1 MKKMKI
7 AASLICGTLLLAPLA
22 ACGSGSGSSSGETI
36 EFMTMQGTGTPRL
49 KILQKMAKKF
59 EKENPGVTIKA
70 TASSDNAENDIKVR
84 LAGHNPPDIW
94 ATHGWSRDRYGNFLE
109 PLQNRSWAK
118 QVKPICDDFLKDKNG
133 NIYALPVDLQV
144 SGIMYNKTVLEQVG
158 VDPKAV
164 NTWDDFEQACE
175 KVKAAGLTPIVAS
188 PKDFGIQG
196 DIADYLLPGL
206 HKKSDLEQLQKGEF
220 TTKDFEEYA
229 SMVKKWADSKYFNVD
244 YVSASADDDYRYM
257 ASNKAAF
264 FLRSNTFGQMM
275 ESFNPDVKLGMMPV
289 PSKVGEPYFSAGEE
303 FAFGVSKTSK
313 HKQTA
318 LKFIDFLAKPE
329 NMKELV
335 KVSMNDSALK
345 NVPAALGQFKDTYD
359 YWVNEKKTQTVPFF
373 DRKYLPNGMYTSLA
387 KSTDGIITGQLS
399 PSAAADQMK
408 TSFNSLYDQKS

>member
-1 MKKMKI
+1 MKRRKI
-7 AASLICGTLLLAPLA
+7 AASLICGMLLMAPLT
-22 ACGSGSGSSSGETI
+22 ACGSGSSSSGGETI

-49 KILQKMAKKF
+49 KILQTMAKKF

-133 NIYALPVDLQV
+133 NIYGLPADLQV
-144 SGIMYNKTVLEQVG
+144 SGIMYNKTVLEQAG
-158 VDPKAV
+158 VDPKAL
-164 NTWDDFEQACE
+164 NTWDDFDQACE

-206 HKKSDLEQLQKGEF
+206 HEKSDLERLQKGKF
-220 TTKDFEEYA
+220 TTKNFEEYA

-244 YVSASADDDYRYM
+244 YVSASPDDDYRYM

-289 PSKVGEPYFSAGEE
+289 PSKVGKPYFSAGEE

-345 NVPAALGQFKDTYD
+345 NVPAALGQFQDTYD

-373 DRKYLPNGMYTSLA
+373 DRKYLPNGMYTTLA

-408 TSFNSLYDQKS
+408 TSFESLYGQKS